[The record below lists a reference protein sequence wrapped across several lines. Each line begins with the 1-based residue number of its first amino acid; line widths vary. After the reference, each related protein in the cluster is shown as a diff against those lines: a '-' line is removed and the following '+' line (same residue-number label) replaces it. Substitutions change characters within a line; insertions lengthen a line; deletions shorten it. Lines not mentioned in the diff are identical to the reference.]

1 MLPEE
6 PKKTYET
13 LEYHPKEKIET
24 GTHQFVYSFIEF
36 GGVLLA
42 MLVIHFLIKYKDTKY
57 LKWMRISP
65 MFLRMFVKDLTG
77 AVAKTAGDKAVKEMK
92 EKDVNITILDSVDP
106 RFFKKYGDIASE
118 NIDVKINKDI
128 NEAVNRDIEEKK
140 Y

>member
-13 LEYHPKEKIET
+13 LEYRPKEKIET

-42 MLVIHFLIKYKDTKY
+42 MLIVHLLIKYKDTKC
-57 LKWMRISP
+57 LKWMKISP

-77 AVAKTAGDKAVKEMK
+77 AVTKTAGDEAVKKMK
-92 EKDVNITILDSVDP
+92 EKDINIKILDTVDP
-106 RFFKKYGDIASE
+106 KFFKKYGDIANE
-118 NIDVKINKDI
+118 NIDVKINKDV
-128 NEAVNRDIEEKK
+128 NKAVENIEEKNT
-140 Y
+140 